1 MGTASTRKSLKDH
14 IQQRSFNV
22 PWIRKKI
29 ADIFR
34 AVFIPLIIL
43 AFLSMIYGVLDSV
56 LRNIP
61 SLKVEIKNSLTFA
74 KEFFKKLIALVPMF
88 TAISVATTF
97 SANRT
102 LGALT
107 AFIGWIMFIGIQSA
121 FLNYDTAT
129 NTFSF
134 AFIKQLTSI
143 KGVDAI
149 TKLSFNGIGKNI
161 IFVNS
166 NMIIGFLIGYLVAL
180 LLSKLSKKIHRLTTT
195 TFLIMIIALT
205 VASLIGILHSLII
218 SGLVFTMEKNV
229 NQVISGGILESKKV
243 NNLLVAL
250 IGGLTTPLNLND
262 FTNEIYKSASVVPY
276 FKLLLSLFIL
286 PAIAIALMLVA
297 QKGSKRAAIT
307 IYVTFI
313 AISVCLGQYQ
323 PLLLS
328 IFFISPM
335 VLYGL
340 FSVVLSAL
348 GTWVCAITMGNAIT
362 ATQIGN
368 GDAFDFVNKI
378 AVPFFKKQTGFDKAW
393 LLLLIGA
400 ASFGIVLILT
410 IIYVIFGKVSSLG
423 RGAANSDILSYE
435 YIVENNYVVF
445 PKYKNNKNIKSFIK
459 NQVADDILSQL
470 YIADSTASN
479 SHEVINEL
487 EDLIKKEKY
496 TKKIDFHNKKDEGD
510 DDMLFDNN
518 DELLEPDDA
527 LGDNTDEVLF
537 DASPLQDDELLE
549 PDDAFSDNTD
559 EVLFDASPLQ
569 DDELLNTE
577 LSGDPLNNDTLDLGG
592 DPTNDFNITNDFN
605 EPISDD
611 SFELNDN
618 FNLEPETNFDP
629 SLVPPFEET
638 TEAPIADADTE
649 LNMLDASLANN
660 KKAEVVA
667 KEKPIENKDEGI
679 KLTWHPYEAPQN
691 SDVSNIDLNDV
702 DMQDNSEN
710 NERIKTLEEQI
721 NILKD
726 QLANKQEQP
735 IIVNNTTNNDELA
748 KTLET
753 QINAL
758 RAELLAKQQQ
768 PATNNNDQEVRS
780 LQQEIANLRAE
791 LLHKQQPTVITNNT
805 NNDELAKTLEA
816 QINALRDDLANKNN
830 KSETITIEKQ
840 VVDPATQER
849 ISSLEKQNRELANAI
864 NELIRLQKEAKPT
877 THDSIYNTAEIR
889 RRVYDNTYNQNS
901 QDDLLQDTRSWDK
914 NYLDWRL
921 HDVRLESNSRIN
933 SLEKQNNELF
943 SLVREMMQQKPNID
957 YRGFYGA
964 FPVVNPY
971 YPTPMPTAE
980 FINPL
985 YRNVREDIPYKN
997 EEKITRSNETKL
1009 EQDDFVETNPNNQIV
1024 VEKYNDEK
1032 LRSDMTSEFQ
1042 LTNNRIQELKSETFD
1057 KVSQIEKQNQELANM
1072 VQSLIETS
1080 KATQEEPIVV
1090 EKYNDEQLRSDMTSE
1105 FQLTNNRIQ
1114 ELKSET
1120 FDKVSQIE
1128 KQNQE
1133 LTSMVKELLNNPK
1146 VTSEDQIVVEKYND
1160 EQLRSDMT
1168 SEFNATNKRI
1178 NELLERTAVVEL
1190 QNKELTNLLKQ
1201 MLENKDHFV
1210 TVIKEKE
1217 VNNNEEVE
1225 LNKKEDVKQNDEQEA
1240 ISEQLTSEGFETI
1253 GLDGVDINE
1262 ELSTNSDELL
1272 MEKPS
1277 QVEEVKEE
1285 VITKPASE
1293 NIVTSESHEKSSA
1306 EHIEDNSIT
1315 NKEMLVDSSFDSS
1328 DNLNFDPSGLDLDI
1342 DETST
1347 IESSDSLN
1355 SLDNNNE
1362 DIEFDFNNLDLD
1374 VDETSTLDSIPS
1386 DDLSGE
1392 DPFLSDID
1400 NSENLLDS
1408 SDDLNFDPSGLDLD
1422 IDETSTIESSSLS
1435 DDDLLLG
1442 DEPLESLDDDLGN
1455 PDDNFDIPLDDTF
1468 ELSDEKGDDVNF
1480 NDGSLDLNND
1490 KANLSD
1496 SNDPLLLDDADITLD
1511 NKELNDIN
1519 FGEELETSSNE
1530 ESKTPIEELNNL
1542 EKLDNGLE
1550 SESSETNVEYLP
1562 DEFNTLEEK
1571 NTSSKNQS
1579 TEIINN
1585 EESINVEQNFE
1596 SSMQDLANNN
1606 IENSEESSNEEVETD
1621 NLDDTS
1627 SISQEF
1633 NTFDKEEINT
1643 EELDYSDDIVNEDTT
1658 AENEYKNLFSN
1669 LSFDENPNKQ
1679 IEWDNVEFNNEE
1691 QNDTNIEN
1699 IPDMDSMLER
1709 KLKKPKAFSFASK
1722 IKHFMI
1728 LSPLLGD
1735 IVARTKDSVTI
1746 LSKSGKLIMPN
1757 DANVEY
1763 VSPERDKYILNI
1775 YGVKFELLMNA
1786 NFSKKHKQHLHNRI
1800 YANQGKQLYKGDFF
1814 IDGNKKFYSEI
1825 GEQMLLKF
1833 TVLPGDYD
1841 FRPVK
1846 LTSTKINKW
1855 DALFDIN
1862 LNKTYDIK
1870 ERVGHEVSE
1879 ENNN

>member
-537 DASPLQDDELLE
+537 DASPLQDDELL
-549 PDDAFSDNTD
+549 
-559 EVLFDASPLQ
+559 
-569 DDELLNTE
+569 NTE

-889 RRVYDNTYNQNS
+889 RRVYDNTYSQNS

-1024 VEKYNDEK
+1024 VEKYNDEQ

-1090 EKYNDEQLRSDMTSE
+1090 EKYNDEQLR
-1105 FQLTNNRIQ
+1105 N
-1114 ELKSET
+1114 
-1120 FDKVSQIE
+1120 
-1128 KQNQE
+1128 
-1133 LTSMVKELLNNPK
+1133 
-1146 VTSEDQIVVEKYND
+1146 
-1160 EQLRSDMT
+1160 DMT

-1210 TVIKEKE
+1210 TTIKEKE
-1217 VNNNEEVE
+1217 VNNNKEVE

-1272 MEKPS
+1272 MDEPS

-1285 VITKPASE
+1285 VIAKPASE
-1293 NIVTSESHEKSSA
+1293 NIVTSESHEKSSSSI
-1306 EHIEDNSIT
+1306 EHTEDNSIT
-1315 NKEMLVDSSFDSS
+1315 NKETLVDSSLDSG
-1328 DNLNFDPSGLDLDI
+1328 DDLNFDPSGLNLDI
-1342 DETST
+1342 DETAT
-1347 IESSDSLN
+1347 LDSSDSLN
-1355 SLDNNNE
+1355 SLDNNE

-1408 SDDLNFDPSGLDLD
+1408 SDDLNFDPSGLNLD

-1442 DEPLESLDDDLGN
+1442 DEPLESLDNDLDN

-1496 SNDPLLLDDADITLD
+1496 SNDPLLLDDADIALD

-1606 IENSEESSNEEVETD
+1606 IENSKESSNEEVETD

-1643 EELDYSDDIVNEDTT
+1643 EELDYSDDILNEDTT

-1709 KLKKPKAFSFASK
+1709 ELKKPKAFSFASK

>member
-470 YIADSTASN
+470 YIADSTTSN

-1024 VEKYNDEK
+1024 VEKYNDE
-1032 LRSDMTSEFQ
+1032 
-1042 LTNNRIQELKSETFD
+1042 
-1057 KVSQIEKQNQELANM
+1057 
-1072 VQSLIETS
+1072 
-1080 KATQEEPIVV
+1080 
-1090 EKYNDEQLRSDMTSE
+1090 QLRSDMTSE

-1160 EQLRSDMT
+1160 EKLRSDMT

-1210 TVIKEKE
+1210 TTIKEKE
-1217 VNNNEEVE
+1217 VNNNKEVE

-1272 MEKPS
+1272 MDEPS

-1285 VITKPASE
+1285 VIAKPASE
-1293 NIVTSESHEKSSA
+1293 NIVTSESHEKSSSSI
-1306 EHIEDNSIT
+1306 EHTEDNSIT
-1315 NKEMLVDSSFDSS
+1315 NKETLVDSSLDSG
-1328 DNLNFDPSGLDLDI
+1328 DDLNFDPSGLNLDI
-1342 DETST
+1342 DETAT
-1347 IESSDSLN
+1347 LDSSDSLN
-1355 SLDNNNE
+1355 SLDNNE

-1386 DDLSGE
+1386 DDLSRE

-1408 SDDLNFDPSGLDLD
+1408 SDDLNFDTSGLDLD

-1442 DEPLESLDDDLGN
+1442 DEPLESLDDDLDN

-1496 SNDPLLLDDADITLD
+1496 SNDPLLLDDADIALD

>member
-470 YIADSTASN
+470 YIADSTTSN
-479 SHEVINEL
+479 SHEVVNEL
-487 EDLIKKEKY
+487 ENLIKKEKY

-518 DELLEPDDA
+518 
-527 LGDNTDEVLF
+527 
-537 DASPLQDDELLE
+537 DELLE

-577 LSGDPLNNDTLDLGG
+577 LSGDPLNNDTLDLG

-629 SLVPPFEET
+629 SLVSPFEET
-638 TEAPIADADTE
+638 TEAPIADSDTE

-660 KKAEVVA
+660 KKAEVAV

-691 SDVSNIDLNDV
+691 SDVSNIDLNNV

-710 NERIKTLEEQI
+710 DERIKTLEEQI

-791 LLHKQQPTVITNNT
+791 LLYKQQSTAITNNT

-830 KSETITIEKQ
+830 KSETITVEKQ

-849 ISSLEKQNRELANAI
+849 IYSLEKQNRELANAI

-877 THDSIYNTAEIR
+877 TNDSIYNTAEIR

-1024 VEKYNDEK
+1024 VEKYNDE
-1032 LRSDMTSEFQ
+1032 
-1042 LTNNRIQELKSETFD
+1042 
-1057 KVSQIEKQNQELANM
+1057 
-1072 VQSLIETS
+1072 
-1080 KATQEEPIVV
+1080 
-1090 EKYNDEQLRSDMTSE
+1090 QLRNDMTSE

-1146 VTSEDQIVVEKYND
+1146 VTSEEPIVVEKYND
-1160 EQLRSDMT
+1160 EQLRNDMT

-1210 TVIKEKE
+1210 TAIKEKE

-1225 LNKKEDVKQNDEQEA
+1225 LNKKENVQQKEEQEA

-1285 VITKPASE
+1285 VIAKPVSE
-1293 NIVTSESHEKSSA
+1293 NIVTSESHEKSSSSI
-1306 EHIEDNSIT
+1306 EHTEDNSIT
-1315 NKEMLVDSSFDSS
+1315 NKEILVDSSLDSS
-1328 DNLNFDPSGLDLDI
+1328 DDLNFDPSGLDLDI
-1342 DETST
+1342 DET
-1347 IESSDSLN
+1347 ENLDSSDSLN
-1355 SLDNNNE
+1355 SLDNNE

-1386 DDLSGE
+1386 DDLSRE

-1442 DEPLESLDDDLGN
+1442 DEPLESLDDDLDN

-1496 SNDPLLLDDADITLD
+1496 SNDPLLLDDADIALD
-1511 NKELNDIN
+1511 NKDLNDIN

-1562 DEFNTLEEK
+1562 DEFNILEEK

-1606 IENSEESSNEEVETD
+1606 IENSEKSSNEEVETD

>member
-470 YIADSTASN
+470 YIADSTTSN

-518 DELLEPDDA
+518 
-527 LGDNTDEVLF
+527 
-537 DASPLQDDELLE
+537 DELLE

-1024 VEKYNDEK
+1024 VEKYNDE
-1032 LRSDMTSEFQ
+1032 
-1042 LTNNRIQELKSETFD
+1042 
-1057 KVSQIEKQNQELANM
+1057 
-1072 VQSLIETS
+1072 
-1080 KATQEEPIVV
+1080 
-1090 EKYNDEQLRSDMTSE
+1090 QLRSDMTSE

-1160 EQLRSDMT
+1160 EKLRSDMT

-1210 TVIKEKE
+1210 TTIKEKE
-1217 VNNNEEVE
+1217 VNNNKEVE

-1272 MEKPS
+1272 MDEPS

-1285 VITKPASE
+1285 VIAKPASE
-1293 NIVTSESHEKSSA
+1293 NIVTSESHEKSSSSI
-1306 EHIEDNSIT
+1306 EHTEDNSIT
-1315 NKEMLVDSSFDSS
+1315 NKETLVDSSLDSG
-1328 DNLNFDPSGLDLDI
+1328 DDLNFDPSGLNLDI
-1342 DETST
+1342 DETAT
-1347 IESSDSLN
+1347 LDSSDSLN
-1355 SLDNNNE
+1355 SLDNNE

-1386 DDLSGE
+1386 DDLSRE

-1408 SDDLNFDPSGLDLD
+1408 SDDLNFDTSGLDLD

-1442 DEPLESLDDDLGN
+1442 DEPLESLDDDLDN

-1496 SNDPLLLDDADITLD
+1496 SNDPLLLDDADIALD

>member
-56 LRNIP
+56 LWNIP

-459 NQVADDILSQL
+459 NQVADDILNQL
-470 YIADSTASN
+470 YIADSTTSN

-510 DDMLFDNN
+510 DEMLFDNN

-549 PDDAFSDNTD
+549 PDDALGDNTD

-691 SDVSNIDLNDV
+691 SDVSNIDLNNV
-702 DMQDNSEN
+702 DNKDNSEN

-758 RAELLAKQQQ
+758 RAELLAKQQ

-791 LLHKQQPTVITNNT
+791 LLHKQEPTVITNNT

-840 VVDPATQER
+840 AVDPATQER

-877 THDSIYNTAEIR
+877 TNDSVYNTAEIR

-901 QDDLLQDTRSWDK
+901 QDDLLQDTRPWDR

-921 HDVRLESNSRIN
+921 HDVRLESNSRIT

-1024 VEKYNDEK
+1024 VEKYNDEQ

-1217 VNNNEEVE
+1217 VNNNNEEVK

-1285 VITKPASE
+1285 VIAKPASE
-1293 NIVTSESHEKSSA
+1293 NIVTNESHEKSST
-1306 EHIEDNSIT
+1306 EHTEDNSIT
-1315 NKEMLVDSSFDSS
+1315 NKEILVDSSLDSS
-1328 DNLNFDPSGLDLDI
+1328 DDLNFDPSGLNLDI

-1347 IESSDSLN
+1347 IDSSDSLN
-1355 SLDNNNE
+1355 SLDNNE

-1408 SDDLNFDPSGLDLD
+1408 SDDLNFDPSGLNLD

-1442 DEPLESLDDDLGN
+1442 DEPLESLDDDLDN

-1496 SNDPLLLDDADITLD
+1496 SNDPLLLDDADIALD

-1530 ESKTPIEELNNL
+1530 ENKTPIEELNNL

-1571 NTSSKNQS
+1571 NTSSENQS

-1606 IENSEESSNEEVETD
+1606 IENSEKSSNEEVETD

-1699 IPDMDSMLER
+1699 IPDMDSMLES

>member
-889 RRVYDNTYNQNS
+889 RRVYDNTYSQNS

-1024 VEKYNDEK
+1024 VEKYNDEQ

-1090 EKYNDEQLRSDMTSE
+1090 EKYNDEQLR
-1105 FQLTNNRIQ
+1105 N
-1114 ELKSET
+1114 
-1120 FDKVSQIE
+1120 
-1128 KQNQE
+1128 
-1133 LTSMVKELLNNPK
+1133 
-1146 VTSEDQIVVEKYND
+1146 
-1160 EQLRSDMT
+1160 DMT

-1210 TVIKEKE
+1210 TTIKEKE
-1217 VNNNEEVE
+1217 VNNNKEVE

-1272 MEKPS
+1272 MDEPS

-1285 VITKPASE
+1285 VIAKPASE
-1293 NIVTSESHEKSSA
+1293 NIVTSESHEKSSSSI
-1306 EHIEDNSIT
+1306 EHTEDNSIT
-1315 NKEMLVDSSFDSS
+1315 NKETLVDSSLDSG
-1328 DNLNFDPSGLDLDI
+1328 DDLNFDPSGLNLDI
-1342 DETST
+1342 DETAT
-1347 IESSDSLN
+1347 LDSSDSLN
-1355 SLDNNNE
+1355 SLDNNE

-1408 SDDLNFDPSGLDLD
+1408 SDDLNFDPSGLNLD

-1442 DEPLESLDDDLGN
+1442 DEPLESLDNDLDN

-1496 SNDPLLLDDADITLD
+1496 SNDPLLLDDADIALD

-1606 IENSEESSNEEVETD
+1606 IENSKESSNEEVETD

-1643 EELDYSDDIVNEDTT
+1643 EELDYSDDILNEDTT

-1709 KLKKPKAFSFASK
+1709 ELKKPKAFSFASK

>member
-134 AFIKQLTSI
+134 AFIKQLTLI

-527 LGDNTDEVLF
+527 LG
-537 DASPLQDDELLE
+537 
-549 PDDAFSDNTD
+549 DNTD

-1024 VEKYNDEK
+1024 VEKYNDE
-1032 LRSDMTSEFQ
+1032 
-1042 LTNNRIQELKSETFD
+1042 
-1057 KVSQIEKQNQELANM
+1057 
-1072 VQSLIETS
+1072 
-1080 KATQEEPIVV
+1080 
-1090 EKYNDEQLRSDMTSE
+1090 QLRSDMTSE

-1160 EQLRSDMT
+1160 EKLRSDMT

-1210 TVIKEKE
+1210 TTIKEKE
-1217 VNNNEEVE
+1217 VNNNKEVE

-1272 MEKPS
+1272 MDEPS

-1285 VITKPASE
+1285 VIAKPASE
-1293 NIVTSESHEKSSA
+1293 NIVTSESHEKSSSSI
-1306 EHIEDNSIT
+1306 EHTEDNSIT
-1315 NKEMLVDSSFDSS
+1315 NKETLVDSSLDSG
-1328 DNLNFDPSGLDLDI
+1328 DDLNFDPSGLNLDI
-1342 DETST
+1342 DETAT
-1347 IESSDSLN
+1347 LDSSDSLN
-1355 SLDNNNE
+1355 SLDNNE

-1408 SDDLNFDPSGLDLD
+1408 SDDLNFDPSGLNLD

-1442 DEPLESLDDDLGN
+1442 DEPLESLDDDLDN

-1496 SNDPLLLDDADITLD
+1496 SNDPLLLDDADIALD

-1606 IENSEESSNEEVETD
+1606 IENSEKSSNEEVETD

>member
-470 YIADSTASN
+470 YIADSTTSN

-527 LGDNTDEVLF
+527 LG
-537 DASPLQDDELLE
+537 
-549 PDDAFSDNTD
+549 DNTD

-660 KKAEVVA
+660 KKVEVVA

-691 SDVSNIDLNDV
+691 SDVSNIDLNNV

-710 NERIKTLEEQI
+710 DERIKTLEEQI

-753 QINAL
+753 QINSL

-791 LLHKQQPTVITNNT
+791 LLYKQQPTLVTNNT

-849 ISSLEKQNRELANAI
+849 IYSLEKQNRELANAI

-877 THDSIYNTAEIR
+877 TNDSIYNTAEIR

-1024 VEKYNDEK
+1024 VEKYNDEQ

-1090 EKYNDEQLRSDMTSE
+1090 EKYNDEKLRSDMTSE

-1160 EQLRSDMT
+1160 EQLRNDMT

-1217 VNNNEEVE
+1217 VNNNEEVK
-1225 LNKKEDVKQNDEQEA
+1225 LNKKEDVQQKEEQEA

-1272 MEKPS
+1272 MDEPS

-1285 VITKPASE
+1285 VIAKPASE
-1293 NIVTSESHEKSSA
+1293 NIVTNESHEKSST
-1306 EHIEDNSIT
+1306 EHTEDNSIT
-1315 NKEMLVDSSFDSS
+1315 NKEILVNSSLDSS
-1328 DNLNFDPSGLDLDI
+1328 DDLNFDPSGLNLDI

-1347 IESSDSLN
+1347 IDSSDSLN
-1355 SLDNNNE
+1355 SLDNNE

-1408 SDDLNFDPSGLDLD
+1408 SDDLNFDPSGLNLD

-1442 DEPLESLDDDLGN
+1442 DEPLESLDDDLDN

-1496 SNDPLLLDDADITLD
+1496 SNDPLLLDDADIALD
-1511 NKELNDIN
+1511 NKDLNDIN

-1606 IENSEESSNEEVETD
+1606 IENSEKSSNEEVETD

-1757 DANVEY
+1757 DAIVEY
-1763 VSPERDKYILNI
+1763 VSPERDKYILNL

>member
-29 ADIFR
+29 ADIFK

-43 AFLSMIYGVLDSV
+43 SFLSMIYGVLDSV

-479 SHEVINEL
+479 SHEVVNEL
-487 EDLIKKEKY
+487 ENLIKKEKY

-518 DELLEPDDA
+518 
-527 LGDNTDEVLF
+527 
-537 DASPLQDDELLE
+537 DELLE

-577 LSGDPLNNDTLDLGG
+577 LSGDPLNNDTLDLG

-629 SLVPPFEET
+629 SLVSPFEET
-638 TEAPIADADTE
+638 TEAPIADVDTE
-649 LNMLDASLANN
+649 LNMLDASLAND
-660 KKAEVVA
+660 KKAEVAV
-667 KEKPIENKDEGI
+667 KEKPIENKDECI

-691 SDVSNIDLNDV
+691 SDVSNIDLKNNV

-710 NERIKTLEEQI
+710 DERIKTLEEQI

-791 LLHKQQPTVITNNT
+791 LLYKQQPTLVTNNT

-830 KSETITIEKQ
+830 KSETITVEKQ

-849 ISSLEKQNRELANAI
+849 IYSLEKQNRELANAI

-877 THDSIYNTAEIR
+877 TNDSVYNTAEIR

-914 NYLDWRL
+914 NYLD
-921 HDVRLESNSRIN
+921 
-933 SLEKQNNELF
+933 
-943 SLVREMMQQKPNID
+943 
-957 YRGFYGA
+957 
-964 FPVVNPY
+964 
-971 YPTPMPTAE
+971 
-980 FINPL
+980 
-985 YRNVREDIPYKN
+985 
-997 EEKITRSNETKL
+997 
-1009 EQDDFVETNPNNQIV
+1009 
-1024 VEKYNDEK
+1024 
-1032 LRSDMTSEFQ
+1032 
-1042 LTNNRIQELKSETFD
+1042 
-1057 KVSQIEKQNQELANM
+1057 
-1072 VQSLIETS
+1072 
-1080 KATQEEPIVV
+1080 
-1090 EKYNDEQLRSDMTSE
+1090 
-1105 FQLTNNRIQ
+1105 
-1114 ELKSET
+1114 
-1120 FDKVSQIE
+1120 
-1128 KQNQE
+1128 
-1133 LTSMVKELLNNPK
+1133 
-1146 VTSEDQIVVEKYND
+1146 
-1160 EQLRSDMT
+1160 
-1168 SEFNATNKRI
+1168 
-1178 NELLERTAVVEL
+1178 
-1190 QNKELTNLLKQ
+1190 
-1201 MLENKDHFV
+1201 
-1210 TVIKEKE
+1210 
-1217 VNNNEEVE
+1217 
-1225 LNKKEDVKQNDEQEA
+1225 
-1240 ISEQLTSEGFETI
+1240 
-1253 GLDGVDINE
+1253 
-1262 ELSTNSDELL
+1262 
-1272 MEKPS
+1272 
-1277 QVEEVKEE
+1277 
-1285 VITKPASE
+1285 
-1293 NIVTSESHEKSSA
+1293 
-1306 EHIEDNSIT
+1306 
-1315 NKEMLVDSSFDSS
+1315 
-1328 DNLNFDPSGLDLDI
+1328 
-1342 DETST
+1342 
-1347 IESSDSLN
+1347 
-1355 SLDNNNE
+1355 
-1362 DIEFDFNNLDLD
+1362 
-1374 VDETSTLDSIPS
+1374 
-1386 DDLSGE
+1386 
-1392 DPFLSDID
+1392 
-1400 NSENLLDS
+1400 
-1408 SDDLNFDPSGLDLD
+1408 
-1422 IDETSTIESSSLS
+1422 
-1435 DDDLLLG
+1435 
-1442 DEPLESLDDDLGN
+1442 
-1455 PDDNFDIPLDDTF
+1455 
-1468 ELSDEKGDDVNF
+1468 
-1480 NDGSLDLNND
+1480 
-1490 KANLSD
+1490 
-1496 SNDPLLLDDADITLD
+1496 
-1511 NKELNDIN
+1511 
-1519 FGEELETSSNE
+1519 
-1530 ESKTPIEELNNL
+1530 
-1542 EKLDNGLE
+1542 
-1550 SESSETNVEYLP
+1550 
-1562 DEFNTLEEK
+1562 
-1571 NTSSKNQS
+1571 
-1579 TEIINN
+1579 
-1585 EESINVEQNFE
+1585 
-1596 SSMQDLANNN
+1596 
-1606 IENSEESSNEEVETD
+1606 
-1621 NLDDTS
+1621 
-1627 SISQEF
+1627 
-1633 NTFDKEEINT
+1633 
-1643 EELDYSDDIVNEDTT
+1643 
-1658 AENEYKNLFSN
+1658 
-1669 LSFDENPNKQ
+1669 
-1679 IEWDNVEFNNEE
+1679 
-1691 QNDTNIEN
+1691 
-1699 IPDMDSMLER
+1699 
-1709 KLKKPKAFSFASK
+1709 
-1722 IKHFMI
+1722 
-1728 LSPLLGD
+1728 
-1735 IVARTKDSVTI
+1735 
-1746 LSKSGKLIMPN
+1746 
-1757 DANVEY
+1757 
-1763 VSPERDKYILNI
+1763 
-1775 YGVKFELLMNA
+1775 
-1786 NFSKKHKQHLHNRI
+1786 
-1800 YANQGKQLYKGDFF
+1800 
-1814 IDGNKKFYSEI
+1814 
-1825 GEQMLLKF
+1825 
-1833 TVLPGDYD
+1833 
-1841 FRPVK
+1841 
-1846 LTSTKINKW
+1846 
-1855 DALFDIN
+1855 
-1862 LNKTYDIK
+1862 
-1870 ERVGHEVSE
+1870 
-1879 ENNN
+1879 